1 MPKAVIAF
9 GWTWEALILMTLNP
23 DLSFPES
30 DKEAIHNLALAQG
43 ILIDFLEGIVQQMY
57 EDDQDLLVLWQ
68 GAKALQASVEVYGNG

>member
-68 GAKALQASVEVYGNG
+68 GAKALQASVEVYANG